1 MTQQYSVADRTN
13 KAAQLNTDIGVN
25 AQIQIYT
32 GAIPANVGTA
42 PSGTL
47 LVQYAGNATAFGVAA
62 AGVLTANAIANAV
75 AVAGGIGGYYRINTS
90 AGTAVAQ
97 GLVFQQTVIATN
109 ALTAANGNVLNFA
122 STTGVAV
129 GMTITGAGIVVGS
142 TVVAFTATTVTMSLT
157 STAGVASA
165 ASITFG
171 GDITLTNTNIA
182 NGQTCPFTSYTNTQN
197 GA

>member
-1 MTQQYSVADRTN
+1 MTQQYSTADRTN
-13 KAAQLNTDIGVN
+13 KAAQLNTDIGIN
-25 AQIQIYT
+25 AQIQFYT
-32 GAIPANVGTA
+32 GAMPANVGIA

-47 LVQYAGNATAFGVAA
+47 LVQYAGNATAFGAAA
-62 AGVLTANAIANAV
+62 AGVLTANAVANAV
-75 AVAGGIGGYYRINTS
+75 ASAGGVAGYYRINTS
-90 AGTAVAQ
+90 AGTAVVQ
-97 GLVFQQTVIATN
+97 GLLFQQVVIATN

-129 GMTITGAGIVVGS
+129 GMSITGTGVPTGA
-142 TVVAFTATTVTMSLT
+142 TVVAFTGTTVTMSNT
-157 STAGVASA
+157 STAGVANA

-182 NGQTCPFTSYTNTQN
+182 SGQTCTFTSYTNTQN